1 MNSHP
6 SKPMHSRHDTALIH
20 GLSGTEVQTLS
31 ETSSEAKSKAY
42 CPYSKFQVGASILLK
57 SGAIIQG
64 ANVENASY
72 PVGTC
77 AERVALGYAVFQGI
91 RMGDVKALAVA
102 TNLETPGSPC
112 GMCRQ
117 FIREFCE
124 PTMPILMFDINGKY
138 VSMTVE
144 QVLPMSFGPEKLLP
158 PGDIPSHA

>member
-1 MNSHP
+1 MRRKGGIGICRVPGKLHRC
-6 SKPMHSRHDTALIH
+6 SRQALVLIY
-20 GLSGTEVQTLS
+20 G
-31 ETSSEAKSKAY
+31 
-42 CPYSKFQVGASILLK
+42 
-57 SGAIIQG
+57 QG
-64 ANVENASY
+64 V
-72 PVGTC
+72 
-77 AERVALGYAVFQGI
+77 

-124 PTMPILMFDINGKY
+124 PTMPILMFDVNGKFI
-138 VSMTVE
+138 VMTVE